1 MEAPIRGKGLAG
13 MALASDMREPG
24 AIEGAKVEAVKGIRK
39 LVAERMIQSLQTSAQ
54 LTLNAHFEL
63 TAAQAYRKERVD
75 GGKAKVSIN
84 DLIAYAQIQALG
96 AHPEL
101 NAHFLGDRFAVFEK
115 VHLGIA
121 VDSHVD

>member
-1 MEAPIRGKGLAG
+1 
-13 MALASDMREPG
+13 
-24 AIEGAKVEAVKGIRK
+24 
-39 LVAERMIQSLQTSAQ
+39 MIQSLQTSAQ

-115 VHLGIA
+115 VHLGVA
-121 VDSHVD
+121 VDSPLD

>member
-1 MEAPIRGKGLAG
+1 MEPPIRGKGLAG

-24 AIEGAKVEAVKGIRK
+24 AIEGAKVEQVKGIRK

-63 TAAQAYRKERVD
+63 TKAQAYRKERVD
-75 GGKAKVSIN
+75 GGKSKVSIN

-96 AHPEL
+96 AQL
-101 NAHFLGDRFAVFEK
+101 ACAHFLGDKFAVFEK

-121 VDSHVD
+121 VDSPLA